1 MHEMVIAEGLLR
13 QALRAAE
20 EHRVTRIDRIEVV
33 TGVMRLVV
41 PEALQMAFEVLSKGT
56 VAEGAE
62 LEITEE
68 RIVARCR
75 GCGREFGC
83 EVYDFACPGCGA
95 ADVEL
100 VAGNDII
107 LASLTCEQEE
117 GASAE

>member
-13 QALRAAE
+13 QALLSAG
-20 EHRVTRIDRIEVV
+20 EHQVTRINRIEVV
-33 TGVMRLVV
+33 TGVLRLVV
-41 PEALQMAFEVLSKGT
+41 PEALRMAFEVFSKGT
-56 VAEGAE
+56 IAEGAE
-62 LEITEE
+62 LRITEE
-68 RIVARCR
+68 PILARCR

-95 ADVEL
+95 ADVEF

-107 LASLTCEQEE
+107 LKSMTCEQEE